1 MTLHSTLN
9 CLLRACGMSRNGALR
24 AAGSSSQSRSLRCA
38 AVMCALFLATAA
50 FAGPPPRYWSASPT
64 PALSKQEQAA
74 LPARASHRVGVQV
87 TPLHWAAI
95 EGDAADIQRALEAG
109 ADVNATEDLF
119 GGERA
124 LHWAAYTGRA
134 AAVRVLL
141 DAGAEIDARDNSG
154 ETALREAIRATDN
167 AFVALAALLVA
178 GADPEARSSSGET
191 ALHEA
196 VGVTVLRPDLAVHFL
211 RLFGAD
217 PNATDN
223 QGATPLHYA
232 VLQPWDRFTGGTL
245 TASPIDPH
253 GRATPLDVA
262 RLDVQDND
270 GQTPL
275 HWIVS
280 KLSSAGDRRVMRWLL
295 SQGVDV
301 NAIDENGSTALDW
314 AEFSGLDDLAGILR
328 GAGGENMQRPPEDA
342 P

>member
-1 MTLHSTLN
+1 MTFHTTSN
-9 CLLRACGMSRNGALR
+9 CLLRACNIVLDAARQAGVSSGRNR
-24 AAGSSSQSRSLRCA
+24 NLRCA
-38 AVMCALFLATAA
+38 AVASALFLATAA
-50 FAGPPPRYWSASPT
+50 FAGPPLRYLHASPA
-64 PALSKQEQAA
+64 PALSKQEQSA
-74 LPARASHRVGVQV
+74 LPARTSHRVGVRV

-154 ETALREAIRATDN
+154 ETAVREAIRATDN

-223 QGATPLHYA
+223 QGATPMHYA

-253 GRATPLDVA
+253 GRDTPLEVA
-262 RLDVQDND
+262 RLDVKDND

-275 HWIVS
+275 HWVVS
-280 KLSSAGDRRVMRWLL
+280 KLASAGDRRVMRWLL

-301 NAIDENGSTALDW
+301 NAVDEHGSTALDW

-328 GAGGENMQRPPEDA
+328 GAGGETMQRPPDDA

>member
-1 MTLHSTLN
+1 MTFHTTLN
-9 CLLRACGMSRNGALR
+9 CLLRTCDIAVDTARQAGVSSGQNRNPRCVAV
-24 AAGSSSQSRSLRCA
+24 AG
-38 AVMCALFLATAA
+38 ALFLAAAA
-50 FAGPPPRYWSASPT
+50 FAGPPPRYLNASPA
-64 PALSKQEQAA
+64 PALSKKEQAA
-74 LPARASHRVGVQV
+74 LPAHASHRVGVRV

-262 RLDVQDND
+262 RLDVRDTD

-295 SQGVDV
+295 SQEVDV
-301 NAIDENGSTALDW
+301 NAVDENGSTALDW
-314 AEFSGLDDLAGILR
+314 AEFSGLNDLAGILR

-342 P
+342 L